1 VAGTAAVAVD
11 GTAVEDGAVAVFE
24 ADTTD
29 AATTAGAGTGM
40 LATID
45 GTAAGA
51 GGVEGTTR
59 GGYFRFR
66 GLTHITVITDQ
77 GTDTGMDRDTGM
89 DTDTESGSVIFT
101 GLLLDLLGKVVRYRA
116 ASASSSPICRSRCT
130 AAG

>member
-1 VAGTAAVAVD
+1 VAVD

-29 AATTAGAGTGM
+29 AATTAVAGTGM
-40 LATID
+40 PATID

-51 GGVEGTTR
+51 GGAEGTTR

-66 GLTHITVITDQ
+66 GLTRITVITDQ
-77 GTDTGMDRDTGM
+77 GTDTGMDRVTGT

-101 GLLLDLLGKVVRYRA
+101 ALRSQDYWPMDDPMQI
-116 ASASSSPICRSRCT
+116 SSGALPLSRDRLPPPT
-130 AAG
+130 QS

>member
-1 VAGTAAVAVD
+1 MAVA

-29 AATTAGAGTGM
+29 AATTAVAGTGM

-51 GGVEGTTR
+51 GGAEGTTR

-77 GTDTGMDRDTGM
+77 GTDTGMDRVTGTGT
-89 DTDTESGSVIFT
+89 DTDTESGSVILPAYVLRT
-101 GLLLDLLGKVVRYRA
+101 YWLMDDPMQI
-116 ASASSSPICRSRCT
+116 SSGALPPS
-130 AAG
+130 